1 MNFWFKL
8 FKNGHS
14 VIDVFWEGTQFDL
27 DRVKAYMVFGYV
39 IKSIEAAE

>member
-14 VIDVFWEGTQFDL
+14 VIDVYWEGTSFDL
-27 DRVKAYMVFGYV
+27 ARVQAYLNFGYV
-39 IKSIEAAE
+39 IQEIEAA